1 MNELMKNLQE
11 AFDMLSAISVHGQ
24 NVDIMYNAR
33 LKLRLAYKIAEDT
46 NKSEEVPTDG

>member
-11 AFDMLSAISVHGQ
+11 AYDMLSAIPVQGQ

-33 LKLRLAYKIAEDT
+33 VKLRIAYKLAEEK
-46 NKSEEVPTDG
+46 NKSEEES